1 MVKYLYKI
9 KEGEFM
15 KKNFIIDGII
25 LIFLA
30 LILFFTAL
38 SSSEYFICNIILGV
52 LVGFMGILIVFSG
65 VTGKAPFTG
74 KELKMGPIKPKKR
87 YNVKKT
93 FIVTGI
99 IQGVFAIIY
108 LMPWVYVAYSPQI
121 TRDVLDA
128 FGFLFVLSVIFP
140 VMPVCFICNIVALI
154 SARDENGKGEKEGIK
169 WLYIILSALAISI
182 AWLFGLGP
190 IAARF

>member
-1 MVKYLYKI
+1 
-9 KEGEFM
+9 M

-30 LILFFTAL
+30 LILFFIAL
-38 SSSEYFICNIILGV
+38 SSSEYFIFNIILGV
-52 LVGFMGILIVFSG
+52 LAGFMGILIVFSG

-93 FIVTGI
+93 FIITGI
-99 IQGVFAIIY
+99 IQAIFFLLYLASGLYVIFAPN
-108 LMPWVYVAYSPQI
+108 LD
-121 TRDVLDA
+121 REVLDF
-128 FGFLFVLSVIFP
+128 FGALMTIIP

-182 AWLFGLGP
+182 AWLFGVGP